1 MKAITI
7 RRETSITRRIAIPI
21 LAATAS
27 SAVTYATRELI
38 RGRSGRTSR
47 AHSMPGT
54 FDRLM
59 GRDSWDTPINQRPQL
74 LFNKG
79 NISQMLGS
87 SDQLDA
93 DSPAAAIAMMGF
105 LAEHQNDLQL
115 YARSRLTK
123 LLGTSAG
130 ALRSDRAAVGEAK
143 HFAAIRE
150 TQRPSDEELTSQLT
164 HLEWTFRHSMH
175 GARPIK
181 RAKLVSLATDLSD
194 VATELSKLN
203 SQRRQASARII
214 LAYVYLQM
222 GNNSQA
228 NQEMSQALVLI
239 GNIYGNR
246 ELIRLSTEVNGQ
258 QIIDLTYEGAPD
270 GSNQQQHAHELAANT
285 NN

>member
-1 MKAITI
+1 MKSITI
-7 RRETSITRRIAIPI
+7 KRETSTLRRIAVPI
-21 LAATAS
+21 LTATAS
-27 SAVTYATRELI
+27 SAVTYATHELM
-38 RGRSGRTSR
+38 RRRSGRTGR
-47 AHSMPGT
+47 AHAMPGAL
-54 FDRLM
+54 DRLIS
-59 GRDSWDTPINQRPQL
+59 RDSWDTPINQRPQL

-123 LLGTSAG
+123 LLGTSDG
-130 ALRSDRAAVGEAK
+130 AIRSDRAAVGEAK
-143 HFAAIRE
+143 QFATTRE
-150 TQRPSDEELTSQLT
+150 TVRPSDEELTSQLT
-164 HLEWTFRHSMH
+164 HLEWTFRRSMH
-175 GARPIK
+175 GAHPIK
-181 RAKLVSLATDLSD
+181 RAKLSSLATDLSD
-194 VATELSKLN
+194 VAAELSKLN
-203 SQRRQASARII
+203 SQRRQASTRII

-222 GNNSQA
+222 GKNEQA

-239 GNIYGNR
+239 GNIYGSP

-270 GSNQQQHAHELAANT
+270 GSNQQQHAHDLAANS